1 MTGFVQGHI
10 RRVWTVIGGST
21 VTTSP
26 PAATPG
32 AHPAGPVAE
41 ERSDL
46 AEAGRMLLR
55 TVLPTAVLLCLALA
69 VYGGTGHDLTIVL
82 QDRFPDD
89 SEYSGLFTIMFSS
102 ALMVCAGVAIG
113 AIVVSRA
120 WSHFT
125 DDDGATS
132 PAQTAGLA
140 VAVLCVWLGF
150 DDMMMVHDA
159 ILPGMGIPETA
170 ALAVYALIGVV
181 LVVWAFRPLRR
192 ERLGLTFLTALAL
205 LGGSLV
211 GDEAED
217 FFETRIPPLATFLG
231 HAEDVVKF
239 LAYVA
244 LCHLCVLLARRILAR
259 TLQVA
264 TERAAREAV
273 ERAGARRRV
282 TATVLP
288 SRSEDRTQPIP
299 AAALRAP
306 EHPVV
311 P

>member
-1 MTGFVQGHI
+1 MA
-10 RRVWTVIGGST
+10 
-21 VTTSP
+21 TSP
-26 PAATPG
+26 PAPLAE
-32 AHPAGPVAE
+32 AHPAGPVPV

-69 VYGGTGHDLTIVL
+69 AYGGTGHDLTAVL

-102 ALMVCAGVAIG
+102 ALMVCAGIAIG
-113 AIVVSRA
+113 SIVVSRA
-120 WSHFT
+120 WSRFV
-125 DDDGATS
+125 DDEGATS
-132 PAQTAGLA
+132 PARTAGLA

-170 ALAVYALIGVV
+170 GLAVYAVIGVG
-181 LVVWAFRPLRR
+181 LVAWAFRPLRR
-192 ERLGLTFLTALAL
+192 ERLGLTFLAGLAL

-217 FFETRIPPLATFLG
+217 LFESRIPPLATFLG

-244 LCHLCVLLARRILAR
+244 LCHLCVLLARRVMAR
-259 TLQVA
+259 TLQAA

-273 ERAGARRRV
+273 ERAGPRRV
-282 TATVLP
+282 AATVLP
-288 SRSEDRTQPIP
+288 NRPDDRTVPIP
-299 AAALRAP
+299 AGALRG
-306 EHPVV
+306 H
-311 P
+311 

>member
-1 MTGFVQGHI
+1 M
-10 RRVWTVIGGST
+10 VIGGST
-21 VTTSP
+21 VATSP
-26 PAATPG
+26 PAPLPD
-32 AHPAGPVAE
+32 AHPAGPVPV

-69 VYGGTGHDLTIVL
+69 VYGGTGHDLRIVL

-102 ALMVCAGVAIG
+102 ALMVCAGTAIG
-113 AIVVSRA
+113 SIVVSRG
-120 WSHFT
+120 WSRFT
-125 DDDGATS
+125 DDEGATS
-132 PAQTAGLA
+132 PARTAGLT

-159 ILPGMGIPETA
+159 ILPGMGIPESA
-170 ALAVYALIGVV
+170 GLAVYAVIGVG
-181 LVVWAFRPLRR
+181 LVAWAFRPLRR
-192 ERLGLTFLTALAL
+192 ERLGLTFLAGLAL

-217 FFETRIPPLATFLG
+217 VFENRIPPLATFLG
-231 HAEDVVKF
+231 NAEDVVKF

-244 LCHLCVLLARRILAR
+244 LCHLCVLLARRVMAR
-259 TLQVA
+259 TLQAA

-273 ERAGARRRV
+273 ERAGPKRV
-282 TATVLP
+282 AATVLP
-288 SRSEDRTQPIP
+288 RRPDDRTVPIP
-299 AAALRAP
+299 VGAHRAR
-306 EHPVV
+306 EHTRGL
-311 P
+311 

>member
-1 MTGFVQGHI
+1 MP
-10 RRVWTVIGGST
+10 SS
-21 VTTSP
+21 SP
-26 PAATPG
+26 ADG
-32 AHPAGPVAE
+32 HPAGPAPA

-55 TVLPTAVLLCLALA
+55 SVLPAAVLLCLALA

-82 QDRFPDD
+82 QDRFPED

-102 ALMVCAGVAIG
+102 ALMVCAGTAIG
-113 AIVVSRA
+113 SLVVSRA
-120 WSHFT
+120 WSRFT
-125 DDDGATS
+125 GDQGATS

-140 VAVLCVWLGF
+140 VAILCIWLGF

-159 ILPGMGIPETA
+159 VLPGMGVPEHA
-170 ALAVYALIGVV
+170 GLAVYAVIGIVLIG
-181 LVVWAFRPLRR
+181 WAYRPLRR
-192 ERLGLTFLTALAL
+192 ERLGLTFLTGLAL

-244 LCHLCVLLARRILAR
+244 LCHLCVLLARRVMSR
-259 TLQVA
+259 TLQAA

-273 ERAGARRRV
+273 ERSNSTSRTPVPMRV
-282 TATVLP
+282 TTASSP
-288 SRSEDRTQPIP
+288 ADDDRTTPIRVPP
-299 AAALRAP
+299 APFR
-306 EHPVV
+306 
-311 P
+311 

>member
-1 MTGFVQGHI
+1 
-10 RRVWTVIGGST
+10 
-21 VTTSP
+21 VTTPP
-26 PAATPG
+26 PATSRG
-32 AHPAGPVAE
+32 AHPAGPAPV

-89 SEYSGLFTIMFSS
+89 SEYSGLFTILFSS

-113 AIVVSRA
+113 SIVVSRA
-120 WSHFT
+120 WSRFT

-132 PAQTAGLA
+132 PARTAGLA

-159 ILPGMGIPETA
+159 ILPGMGIPESA
-170 ALAVYALIGVV
+170 GLAVYALIGVA
-181 LVVWAFRPLRR
+181 LVVWAFRPLRH
-192 ERLGLTFLTALAL
+192 ERLGLTFLAALAL

-217 FFETRIPPLATFLG
+217 FFETRVPPLATFLG

-244 LCHLCVLLARRILAR
+244 LCHLCVLLARRVMAR
-259 TLQVA
+259 TLQAA

-273 ERAGARRRV
+273 ERAGPRRV
-282 TATVLP
+282 AVTVLP
-288 SRSEDRTQPIP
+288 GRPDDRTTPIP
-299 AAALRAP
+299 ISR
-306 EHPVV
+306 
-311 P
+311 